1 MFYIWSHS
9 LVVFSFCDI
18 VVFPLT
24 CSDALYELLDID
36 RRATAADIKRAY
48 RSKSLLMHPDKINQ
62 RGQEVTDED
71 RANFQKMKN
80 AYDVSC
86 VYLSSVL
93 FATVIPAAHCYTED
107 HGMRYYRLYHLYTYN
122 VQYILHT
129 NRNWKYFILW

>member
-1 MFYIWSHS
+1 MIS
-9 LVVFSFCDI
+9 LFS
-18 VVFPLT
+18 PLT

-86 VYLSSVL
+86 FCFV
-93 FATVIPAAHCYTED
+93 PP
-107 HGMRYYRLYHLYTYN
+107 
-122 VQYILHT
+122 
-129 NRNWKYFILW
+129 